1 MRKAFK
7 DRPFTYHQ
15 REDGLWSA
23 VDERLSIGAIAKT
36 REEAYDKLCAL
47 VLEHLKGLPD
57 DDLEAHIAGC
67 EVVYI
72 DDDGRLV
79 EEPPAAASAA
89 G

>member
-7 DRPFTYHQ
+7 DRPFVYHQ

-23 VDERLSIGAIAKT
+23 VDERLGIGAIAQTKD
-36 REEAYDKLCAL
+36 EAYDKVCAL
-47 VLEHLKGLPD
+47 VFEQLKGMSD
-57 DDLEAHIAGC
+57 DDLEAHLAGC

-72 DDDGRLV
+72 DEAGRTTAG
-79 EEPPAAASAA
+79 PSAAASA

>member
-7 DRPFTYHQ
+7 DRPFAYHQ

-23 VDERLSIGAIAKT
+23 LDERLGIGAIAKT
-36 REEAYDKLCAL
+36 KEEAYDKVCAL
-47 VLEHLKGLPD
+47 VFERLKSMSD
-57 DDLEAHIAGC
+57 EELEAHMAGC

-72 DDDGRLV
+72 DDAGGLSS
-79 EEPPAAASAA
+79 EPPATAST